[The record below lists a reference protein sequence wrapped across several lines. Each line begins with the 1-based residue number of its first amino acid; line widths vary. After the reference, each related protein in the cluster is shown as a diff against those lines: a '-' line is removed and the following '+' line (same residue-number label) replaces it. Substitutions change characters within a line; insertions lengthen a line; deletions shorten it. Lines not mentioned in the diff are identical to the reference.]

1 MNSRIVGAIAL
12 ALLLGAC
19 STRSISNSGY
29 QADRGYG
36 GTANPFYQGEIDTLD
51 LLVPASQG
59 KIDQPQI
66 DAALAHHEPVTALL
80 GQPLLVIQSGALVPD
95 APMVSALGGHFNVTP
110 FSGIPTREQGTTP
123 SQSPAA
129 TYGERLRL
137 AAAEGGYRRIFVYWG
152 QLEASQTNGPAKVV
166 SWVPIIGSLIPDE
179 SQKMRIVLNAAI
191 IDVASGRW
199 TELSPEPVSDDAI
212 SASIN
217 RESSDQEQVEKLKEA
232 SYARLAALV
241 IERAKAFNVP

>member
-1 MNSRIVGAIAL
+1 MNSRIAGAIAL
-12 ALLLGAC
+12 ALFLGAC
-19 STRSISNSGY
+19 STRPISNSGY
-29 QADRGYG
+29 QADSGYG
-36 GTANPFYQGEIDTLD
+36 GTGNPLYQGEIDTLD

-59 KIDQPQI
+59 KIEQGQI

-123 SQSPAA
+123 SSSPSV

-152 QLEASQTNGPAKVV
+152 QLEASQTNGPTKIV
-166 SWVPIIGSLIPDE
+166 SWVPLIGSLIPDQ

-199 TELSPEPVSDDAI
+199 TLLSPEPVSDDAI

-217 RESSDQEQVEKLKEA
+217 RESSDQEQVEMLKEA
-232 SYARLAALV
+232 GYARLAALV